1 MGYGIKRRRK
11 RNAVD
16 PCLGYYEEDSPETRI
31 LQNPSIPVNTS
42 PAGQKGQQ
50 ISKSPA
56 PYRLTA
62 LSNAGNNHRQV
73 GVEEF
78 LRTNAA
84 RPPALRAKLGR
95 LCPTQANES
104 AQENFGG
111 TTTPPSS
118 SPPLSN
124 IEFEVSPMA
133 RPGIDFITG
142 QIYRNSGCKTDLHAE
157 SDSEKRSL
165 PDIAVLEYEP
175 SSEDPD
181 SLPFSDV
188 ESLRLRS
195 RTVKWRRIVEDES
208 DSDADDGSDFGKESP
223 PVKKTQK
230 PTKNKKYRTKSL
242 GTRLFEA
249 CAATDGDPL
258 DSLVVSPA
266 EGKAEASG
274 GSAQTQRKPL
284 QFSPED
290 SSRASSCISLGRR
303 AFLVDPWRIDPL
315 RDAYFA
321 TRRMTPSRPK
331 AAEMSHQTHRSLSNW
346 MPILEQHMIGGTH
359 PEKRVRRKRGLG
371 KGDPQIPEV
380 TFHPLHFVP
389 LAESQVGKAHGNAE
403 ADTEI

>member
-1 MGYGIKRRRK
+1 
-11 RNAVD
+11 
-16 PCLGYYEEDSPETRI
+16 
-31 LQNPSIPVNTS
+31 
-42 PAGQKGQQ
+42 
-50 ISKSPA
+50 
-56 PYRLTA
+56 
-62 LSNAGNNHRQV
+62 
-73 GVEEF
+73 
-78 LRTNAA
+78 
-84 RPPALRAKLGR
+84 
-95 LCPTQANES
+95 
-104 AQENFGG
+104 
-111 TTTPPSS
+111 
-118 SPPLSN
+118 
-124 IEFEVSPMA
+124 MA

-165 PDIAVLEYEP
+165 PDIAVLEYEA

-208 DSDADDGSDFGKESP
+208 DSDADDGSDFGEESP

-230 PTKNKKYRTKSL
+230 PAKNKKYRTKSL

-249 CAATDGDPL
+249 CAATDGNPL

-266 EGKAEASG
+266 EGKAEASS

-290 SSRASSCISLGRR
+290 SSRASSCIPLGKRT
-303 AFLVDPWRIDPL
+303 FLVDPWRTDPL

-321 TRRMTPSRPK
+321 TRKMTPSRPK
-331 AAEMSHQTHRSLSNW
+331 TVEMSHQTHKSLSNW
-346 MPILEQHMIGGTH
+346 MPILEEQHMIGGT
-359 PEKRVRRKRGLG
+359 PPQKRVRRKRGLG
-371 KGDPQIPEV
+371 KGDPQIPKV
-380 TFHPLHFVP
+380 TFHPLPFVL
-389 LAESQVGKAHGNAE
+389 LAESQMDKARRNAE